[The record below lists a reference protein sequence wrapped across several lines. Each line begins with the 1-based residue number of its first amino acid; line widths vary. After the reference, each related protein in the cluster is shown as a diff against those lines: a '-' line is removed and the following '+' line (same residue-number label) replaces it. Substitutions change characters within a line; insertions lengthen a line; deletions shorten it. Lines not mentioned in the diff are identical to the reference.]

1 MDQMQQATSSRH
13 AAAMFVLGMLFLIL
27 VAVAIQW
34 LQRPDIQPQQVIWLF
49 WVLVALWILFLL
61 EALLGIWKSQVPWHQ
76 ALQRGLLICL
86 IPPFRMA
93 ISTFTPYESI
103 WLPFMGWHR
112 IDRQLFERMEKS
124 FAMPMLVIG
133 LMILPIIAAEF
144 LLKERV
150 VEIPYLAPSLEIGKA
165 VIWLAFSTEFV
176 LMVSI
181 AERKL
186 VYCKKNWID
195 LVIILLPLLAFLR
208 GLQLLQAT
216 RIAWINK
223 LIRVYRLRGLTH
235 RAYRGLVV
243 LEVLERIFHRD
254 LHKRLAHL
262 QLQVEQKE
270 QEILHLHCKIQ
281 RIEEKIQQRGEKP

>member
-1 MDQMQQATSSRH
+1 
-13 AAAMFVLGMLFLIL
+13 
-27 VAVAIQW
+27 
-34 LQRPDIQPQQVIWLF
+34 
-49 WVLVALWILFLL
+49 
-61 EALLGIWKSQVPWHQ
+61 
-76 ALQRGLLICL
+76 
-86 IPPFRMA
+86 
-93 ISTFTPYESI
+93 
-103 WLPFMGWHR
+103 
-112 IDRQLFERMEKS
+112 MEKT

-186 VYCKKNWID
+186 LYCKKNWID

-235 RAYRGLVV
+235 RAYRGLIV

-262 QLQVEQKE
+262 QSQVEQKE

-281 RIEEKIQQRGEKP
+281 RIEEEIQQHSEQPK